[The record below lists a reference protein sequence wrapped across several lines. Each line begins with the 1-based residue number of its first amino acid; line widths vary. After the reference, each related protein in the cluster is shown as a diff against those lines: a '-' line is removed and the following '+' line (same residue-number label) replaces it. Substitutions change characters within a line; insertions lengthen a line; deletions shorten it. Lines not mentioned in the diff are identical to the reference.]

1 MRCLNLLWSTHLVKT
16 LSNSLRVKVNK
27 RMHLYDLIR
36 LREAYQHQFP
46 TWIHNKSKCCERI
59 QFELIKSSWQLI
71 SSNLNSA
78 QLSMLFDLRSRTTKT
93 YFNYWAMT
101 DRLELKAIQKALLL
115 LLLLTMALMVLYSHD
130 GVWGVGASIK
140 AATQRQRQKQP
151 NNKTVNNNYQNV
163 DQRWAR
169 VQCIIDSSINVIARL
184 QHSKERQ
191 GVEGGRGG
199 SEGRRP
205 LCVCG
210 RLCGWFS
217 ISYAPLDA
225 AQYRW
230 ERHFID

>member
-1 MRCLNLLWSTHLVKT
+1 
-16 LSNSLRVKVNK
+16 
-27 RMHLYDLIR
+27 
-36 LREAYQHQFP
+36 
-46 TWIHNKSKCCERI
+46 
-59 QFELIKSSWQLI
+59 
-71 SSNLNSA
+71 
-78 QLSMLFDLRSRTTKT
+78 
-93 YFNYWAMT
+93 MT

-191 GVEGGRGG
+191 EVKGGRRG
-199 SEGRRP
+199 
-205 LCVCG
+205 
-210 RLCGWFS
+210 
-217 ISYAPLDA
+217 
-225 AQYRW
+225 
-230 ERHFID
+230 